1 MMTEQIT
8 KRDERI
14 QAFIINLN
22 GLDPGGRARLKR
34 NAGKRLNEARHIGT
48 FYRILPLGTPP
59 YEEEIFF
66 LVATLF
72 PLADNGEI
80 QNFGHSLK
88 RARDSQNARG
98 MDRRFEV
105 LLDAD
110 KYQLP
115 FHLRQS
121 VRLLHSRR
129 ISINWT
135 QLLKDLLGWSHADK
149 YVQKR
154 WARDYFAE

>member
-1 MMTEQIT
+1 MSEQVS

-14 QAFIINLN
+14 QAFIKNLN
-22 GLDPGGRARLKR
+22 GLDSGGRARLKR
-34 NAGKRLNEARHIGT
+34 NAGKRLNAARNIGT
-48 FYRILPLGTPP
+48 FYRILPFDTPS

-72 PLADNGEI
+72 PLATSGEI
-80 QNFGHSLK
+80 PSFGQSLK
-88 RARDSQNARG
+88 RARESQNARG

-110 KYQLP
+110 EDQLP

-121 VRLLHSRR
+121 VRLLYSKQ
-129 ISINWT
+129 IPINWS
-135 QLLKDLLGWSHADK
+135 QLLKDLFSWSHVDK
-149 YVQKR
+149 YVQTR
-154 WARDYFAE
+154 WARDYFSE

>member
-1 MMTEQIT
+1 MPEQLN

-14 QAFIINLN
+14 QTFIKNLN
-22 GLDPGGRARLKR
+22 GLDSGGKARLKR
-34 NAGKRLNEARHIGT
+34 NAGKRLSEARHIST
-48 FYRILPLGTPP
+48 FYRILPFGTPP

-72 PLADNGEI
+72 PLADSGEI
-80 QNFGHSLK
+80 QNFGKSLK

-110 KYQLP
+110 EYQLP

-121 VRLLHSRR
+121 VRLLYARQVP
-129 ISINWT
+129 IKWT
-135 QLLKDLLGWSHADK
+135 QLLKDLLGWSNVDK